1 MNLDSLFER
10 IQSKYGVSKED
21 ILSRKRQ
28 SHINYCRILII
39 GYLVEVH
46 KVDFYTIASYF
57 NRDRTNIYN
66 IVKNY
71 RELEFDDTI
80 LDGIKL
86 NIKILSDDML
96 KIKYLIER
104 YKIQGDLKE
113 YLLAYKEKE

>member
-10 IQSKYGVSKED
+10 IQSKYGVSRED

-46 KVDFYTIASYF
+46 NVNIYTIASYF
-57 NRDRTNIYN
+57 HQERTNIYN

-80 LDGIKL
+80 FDGIEL

-104 YKIQGDLKE
+104 YKIKGKLKE
-113 YLLAYKEKE
+113 YLLDYEKKE